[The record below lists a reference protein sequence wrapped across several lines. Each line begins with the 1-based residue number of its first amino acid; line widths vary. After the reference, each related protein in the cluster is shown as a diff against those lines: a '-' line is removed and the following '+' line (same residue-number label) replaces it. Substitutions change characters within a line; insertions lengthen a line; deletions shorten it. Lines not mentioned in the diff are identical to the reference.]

1 MLTACT
7 YHTDM
12 SKKREN
18 LMILNPSKWRVF
30 SWALNMQRRQLNIKI
45 GTQLIMPSGNAAKCL
60 KIDGD
65 EFTFQYF
72 YDWSKVVLTRDAII
86 KMMPERVIQ

>member
-7 YHTDM
+7 YHIDM

-18 LMILNPSKWRVF
+18 LKILNPSKWRVF
-30 SWALNMQRRQLNIKI
+30 SWALNMQLRQLNIRI
-45 GTQLIMPSGNAAKCL
+45 GTQLILPSGNAAKCL

-72 YDWSKVVLTRDAII
+72 HDWSKVVLTRDAII
-86 KMMPERVIQ
+86 KMMPERVIR

>member
-1 MLTACT
+1 
-7 YHTDM
+7 
-12 SKKREN
+12 
-18 LMILNPSKWRVF
+18 
-30 SWALNMQRRQLNIKI
+30 MQRRQLNIRI
-45 GTQLIMPSGNAAKCL
+45 GTQLILPSGNAAKCL

-72 YDWSKVVLTRDAII
+72 HDWSKVVLTRDAII

>member
-7 YHTDM
+7 YRTNM

-18 LMILNPSKWRVF
+18 LKILNPSIEAGF
-30 SWALNMQRRQLNIKI
+30 SWALNMQRRQLNIRI
-45 GTQLIMPSGNAAKCL
+45 CTQLILPSGNAAKCL

-72 YDWSKVVLTRDAII
+72 HDWSKVVLTRDAII

>member
-18 LMILNPSKWRVF
+18 LKILNPSKWRVF
-30 SWALNMQRRQLNIKI
+30 SWALNMQRRQLNIRI
-45 GTQLIMPSGNAAKCL
+45 GTQLILSSGDAAKCL

-72 YDWSKVVLTRDAII
+72 CDWSKVVLTRDAII
-86 KMMPERVIQ
+86 KMMPERVIR

>member
-1 MLTACT
+1 
-7 YHTDM
+7 M

-18 LMILNPSKWRVF
+18 LKILNQSKWLVF
-30 SWALNMQRRQLNIKI
+30 SWALNMQRRQLNIRI
-45 GTQLIMPSGNAAKCL
+45 GTQLILPSGDAAKCL

-72 YDWSKVVLTRDAII
+72 HDWSKVVLTRDAII
-86 KMMPERVIQ
+86 MVMPERLIQ

>member
-7 YHTDM
+7 YHIDM

-18 LMILNPSKWRVF
+18 LKILNPSKWRVF
-30 SWALNMQRRQLNIKI
+30 SWALNMQRRQLNIRI
-45 GTQLIMPSGNAAKCL
+45 GTQLILPSGNAAKCL

-72 YDWSKVVLTRDAII
+72 HDWSKVVLTRDAII
-86 KMMPERVIQ
+86 KMMPERVV

>member
-1 MLTACT
+1 
-7 YHTDM
+7 M

-18 LMILNPSKWRVF
+18 LKILNPSKWRGF
-30 SWALNMQRRQLNIKI
+30 SWALNMQRRQLNMRI
-45 GTQLIMPSGNAAKCL
+45 GTQLILPSGNAAKCL

-72 YDWSKVVLTRDAII
+72 HDWSKVVLTRDAII